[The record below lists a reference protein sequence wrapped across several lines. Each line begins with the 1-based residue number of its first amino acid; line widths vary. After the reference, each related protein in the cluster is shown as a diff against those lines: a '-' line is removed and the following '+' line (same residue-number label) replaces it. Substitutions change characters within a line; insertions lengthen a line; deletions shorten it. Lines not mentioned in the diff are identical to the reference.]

1 MKDSDNIFA
10 AVRESRRF
18 AALVSGAAEKGQLKK
33 CSFSMPLDRSV
44 KKAQAVACTIGGRRM
59 LQLELFLVDGKAIQ
73 RNIAESDVEAL
84 AEFARGFL
92 RANLIPCRGAVSTA
106 LPQTETQ
113 SLSEPL
119 RSKHLCSMRVRYSGN
134 SIAAT
139 TERKNV
145 CCAETRISLWLWE
158 SAPATAECTIKNSRN
173 SGRYAAFSSTFRR

>member
-92 RANLIPCRGAVSTA
+92 RANLITMSGSCEYRATANGNAKLIGAAAVEASSLNASEVQREQHRGNDR
-106 LPQTETQ
+106 E
-113 SLSEPL
+113 
-119 RSKHLCSMRVRYSGN
+119 
-134 SIAAT
+134 
-139 TERKNV
+139 KNV